1 MSKVLPAMIYG
12 AIALRS
18 GSIIKEIVVDD
29 DVLSVRC
36 SIPVPPPSG
45 FAPRVFGLMQPH
57 ADALSRKTGQHEK
70 GKNENMRFEL
80 INQRHTILEWQREI
94 RLKQRNA
101 RERSSQIYRRDCR
114 F

>member
-70 GKNENMRFEL
+70 GKWDLIRPKECHIHQGIISMRTEKATTS
-80 INQRHTILEWQREI
+80 I
-94 RLKQRNA
+94 
-101 RERSSQIYRRDCR
+101 ERRR
-114 F
+114 